1 MWGLY
6 ALEDIPANTY
16 ICTYLG
22 ELITDSIGYIREGF
36 TMIAGMS
43 YTQTL
48 AEPIKP

>member
-22 ELITDSIGYIREGF
+22 ELIPDSIAYIRTGF
-36 TMIAGMS
+36 STMKGMS
-43 YTQTL
+43 YT
-48 AEPIKP
+48 

>member
-22 ELITDSIGYIREGF
+22 ELISDSITYIREGF
-36 TMIAGMS
+36 TTIKGMS
-43 YTQTL
+43 YTQEL
-48 AEPIKP
+48 NPPK